1 MSTPNKVY
9 DDDDD
14 DDDDAVAKVKLI
26 FLFTGNG
33 NFSVTV
39 DLVTPLS
46 CADQA
51 WRQLTSCPP
60 WYSQRGNTFCALLV
74 RDRPHKLP
82 DSVDIQLD
90 GLQNC
95 PVGHRGFEPSHS
107 DSWSSQYY

>member
-1 MSTPNKVY
+1 MYDNG

-14 DDDDAVAKVKLI
+14 DNDDDAVAKVKLI
-26 FLFTGNG
+26 LFTGNS

-39 DLVTPLS
+39 DLVPPLS

-51 WRQLTSCPP
+51 WGQPTSCPP
-60 WYSQRGNTFCALLV
+60 WNSQRGSKFCALLV
-74 RDRPHKLP
+74 SDRPHKLP
-82 DSVDIQLD
+82 DSVDIRLD